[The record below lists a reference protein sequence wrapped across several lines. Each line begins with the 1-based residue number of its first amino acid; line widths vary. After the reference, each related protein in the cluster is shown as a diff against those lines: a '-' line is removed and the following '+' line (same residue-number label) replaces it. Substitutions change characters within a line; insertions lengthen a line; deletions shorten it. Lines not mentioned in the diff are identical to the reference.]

1 MQIYQEEIDPCT
13 DESKFPL
20 LSKYFDTDYT
30 PGNYIWSKTNEF
42 KEAVTYFLE
51 YGTYCP
57 YVYGS
62 PAYEQFWDEEE
73 YKITNGMVNSDGHY
87 ICGDMYYYLNYSLI
101 YNKQQR
107 KSIAPDFWDS
117 DAYYFIEVEKAKIRG
132 LHFGG
137 TKARQRGYSLKNGAL
152 LTKKFYFEPYSIS
165 YIAAFVGDKA
175 DKTWEM
181 IETNARHLDKN
192 TPWHKNKN
200 PYTKDFWKA
209 QFQEKDDYGKVNWE
223 GYMSELH
230 KVTLKDNPS
239 KGVGGAVSLFFYE
252 EPGLAPTLLKTVEYV
267 RPACMDGDYVTGQI
281 IATGSVGEMK
291 DCADLEK
298 ICYQPKEYGFA
309 EFKNIF
315 DEGKQNTTCG
325 FFHPASWSYKGYID
339 EEGNSDV
346 LGATKRIKEKR
357 EAARKKSPKDFVLA
371 VTQEPLS
378 LDEAFQVREV
388 NKFPVQLIKKQL
400 QKLEDASYNGICVE
414 LDYDGQGEISW
425 RVAENKKPVHDFP
438 VRNDSDKEGVIQI
451 FEFPVTNAPWGLYV
465 AGIDPYKFDQAKYS
479 DSLGAVYIHK
489 QVHNITEESFQ
500 DEMVACYTGR
510 PESIEQWYENV
521 VKLLMFYNATVLV
534 ENDVNDLIQ
543 YMLRRN
549 LSMYLAKAPG
559 WIKEIAPNTSVTS
572 EYGIRA
578 TQKNID
584 FFDNS
589 LIKYC
594 TEEIGKD
601 FDEEGNVT
609 DVHYG
614 VERIKDIMLLKEMLY
629 YRRGGNFDRIRAYGI
644 TLAYSNGM
652 ARTVVVGT
660 NRLEDEY
667 ESMYNKKRQKG
678 ARMFG
683 SHKGHFQKTK
693 FGLFR

>member
-1 MQIYQEEIDPCT
+1 MQIYKEEIDPCT
-13 DESKFPL
+13 DESKYPL
-20 LSKYFDTDYT
+20 LSKYFDTDYI
-30 PGNYIWSKTNEF
+30 PGKYIWSKTNEF
-42 KEAVTYFLE
+42 KEAINYFLE

-73 YKITNGMVNSDGHY
+73 YKIHNGMVNSDGHF

-107 KSIAPDFWDS
+107 KSVAPDFWDS

-152 LTKKFYFEPYSIS
+152 ITKKFYFEPYSIS
-165 YIAAFVGDKA
+165 YIGAYVGDKA

-252 EPGLAPTLLKTVEYV
+252 EPGLAPTLLKTIEYV
-267 RPACMDGDYVTGQI
+267 RPACMDGDYTTGQI

-309 EFKNIF
+309 EFKNLF

-339 EEGNSDV
+339 EEGNSNV
-346 LGATKRIKEKR
+346 IGATARIKEKR
-357 EAARKKSPKDFVLA
+357 ELAKKKSPKDYVLA
-371 VTQEPLS
+371 ITQEPLS

-388 NKFPVQLIKKQL
+388 NKFPTHLIKKHL
-400 QKLEDASYNGICVE
+400 QFLESTGGLSTNVDLVYDDEGEVE
-414 LDYDGQGEISW
+414 WIVSD
-425 RVAENKKPVHDFP
+425 KPPVSDFP
-438 VRNDSDKEGVIQI
+438 VREDSYKDGVVQI
-451 FEFPVTNAPWGLYV
+451 FEFPVENPPYGLYV
-465 AGIDPYKFDQAKYS
+465 AGIDPYKFDNSKYS
-479 DSLGAVYIHK
+479 DSLGSVYIHK
-489 QVHNITEESFQ
+489 QIIDINDQ
-500 DEMVACYTGR
+500 YKDEMVACYTGR
-510 PESIEQWYENV
+510 PESLEIWYDTV
-521 VKLLMFYNATVLV
+521 VKLLKFYNATALI
-534 ENDVNDLIQ
+534 ENDVQDFIQ
-543 YMLRRN
+543 YMLRYN
-549 LSMYLAKAPG
+549 LHQYLGKTPG
-559 WIKEIAPNTSVTS
+559 WIKDVAPNTSVKTD
-572 EYGIRA
+572 YGVRA
-578 TQKNID
+578 TPKNIE
-584 FFDNS
+584 FFDNT
-589 LIKYC
+589 LIKYSQ
-594 TEEIGKD
+594 EEIGKD
-601 FDEEGNVT
+601 YNEDATISKVR
-609 DVHYG
+609 YG
-614 VERIKDIMLLKEMLY
+614 IERIKDVMLLKEMLY
-629 YRRGGNFDRIRAYGI
+629 YRKGGNFDRIRAYGI
-644 TLAYSNGM
+644 TLAYSDGM
-652 ARTVVVGT
+652 SRSVIPSDNRTEELYKNVKKSPVKVNHFGRSKGIFT
-660 NRLEDEY
+660 KSKN
-667 ESMYNKKRQKG
+667 SM
-678 ARMFG
+678 
-683 SHKGHFQKTK
+683 
-693 FGLFR
+693 FR

>member
-1 MQIYQEEIDPCT
+1 MQLYQEHTDPCN
-13 DESKFPL
+13 DESKYPL
-20 LSKYFDTDYT
+20 LSKYIDVDYT
-30 PGNYIWSKTNEF
+30 PGIYKWSKTNEF
-42 KEAVTYFLE
+42 KQAVTTFLE
-51 YGTYCP
+51 YGTYCQ

-73 YKITNGMVNSDGHY
+73 YKIDNGMVNSVGHY
-87 ICGDMYYYLNYSLI
+87 ICGEMYFYLNYCLI
-101 YNKQQR
+101 YNKQIR
-107 KSIAPDFWDS
+107 KSVAPDFWDS
-117 DAYYFIEVEKAKIRG
+117 DAYYFMEIEKSRIRG

-152 LTKKFYFEPYSIS
+152 LTKKFYREPYSIS

-181 IETNARHLDKN
+181 METNARHLDKN

-209 QFQEKDDYGKVNWE
+209 QFQEKDDYGKVYWD

-252 EPGLAPTLLKTVEYV
+252 EPGLAPTLLKTIEYV

-346 LGATKRIKEKR
+346 LGATARIKEKR
-357 EAARKKSPKDFVLA
+357 ELARKKSPKDYVLA

-388 NKFPVQLIKKQL
+388 NKFPVHLIKKQL
-400 QKLEDASYNGICVE
+400 QKLEDLSYHGIPSELVLDEEGYVE
-414 LDYDGQGEISW
+414 WMFSD
-425 RVAENKKPVHDFP
+425 RKPVHDFP
-438 VRNDSDKEGVIQI
+438 VRNDSEKEGVIQI
-451 FEFPVTNAPWGLYV
+451 FEHPIMKEPPYGLYV

-479 DSLGAVYIHK
+479 DSLGSVYIHK
-489 QVHNITEESFQ
+489 QVNGIEDEMQ
-500 DEMVACYTGR
+500 DSMVACYTGR
-510 PESIEQWYENV
+510 PGSLEEWYENV
-521 VKLLMFYNATVLV
+521 TKLLAYYNATALI
-534 ENDVNDLIQ
+534 ENDVSDYITYL
-543 YMLRRN
+543 LRNN
-549 LSMYLAKAPG
+549 LHQYLAKTPH
-559 WIKEIAPNTSVTS
+559 WIKEIAPNTSVSTD
-572 EYGIRA
+572 YGVRA
-578 TQKNID
+578 TQKNIE

-589 LIKYC
+589 LIKYL
-594 TEEIGKD
+594 TEEIGKEYNKD
-601 FDEEGNVT
+601 G
-609 DVHYG
+609 DVIGVRYG
-614 VERIKDIMLLKEMLY
+614 VERIKDIMLLKEMLN

-652 ARTVVVGT
+652 LRTVVPGES
-660 NRLEDEY
+660 RFSEFY
-667 ESMYNKKRQKG
+667 ETIYNKS
-678 ARMFG
+678 G
-683 SHKGHFQKTK
+683 SRTYGHFSKPK
-693 FGLFR
+693 SHFHKSKISHFR

>member
-1 MQIYQEEIDPCT
+1 MQIYQEELDSCT
-13 DESKFPL
+13 DEGKYPL
-20 LSKYFDTDYT
+20 LSKYLKIDYT
-30 PGNYIWSKTNEF
+30 PGNYVWSKTNEF
-42 KEAVTYFLE
+42 KEAVNYFLE

-73 YKITNGMVNSDGHY
+73 YKIHNGMVNSDGHF

-107 KSIAPDFWDS
+107 KSVAPDFWDS

-152 LTKKFYFEPYSIS
+152 ITKKFYFEPYSIS
-165 YIAAFVGDKA
+165 YIGAFVGDKA

-252 EPGLAPTLLKTVEYV
+252 EPGLAPTLLKTIEYV
-267 RPACMDGDYVTGQI
+267 RPACMDGDYTTGQI

-339 EEGNSDV
+339 EEGNSNV
-346 LGATKRIKEKR
+346 SGATARIKEKR
-357 EAARKKSPKDFVLA
+357 EAARKKSPKDYVLA

-388 NKFPVQLIKKQL
+388 NKFPVHLIKRHL
-400 QKLEDASYNGICVE
+400 QKLEDLSYHGIPSE
-414 LDYDGQGEISW
+414 LVYNEDGIIEWAFSD
-425 RVAENKKPVHDFP
+425 RKPVHDFP
-438 VRNDSDKEGVIQI
+438 VRNDSQKEGVIQI
-451 FEFPVTNAPWGLYV
+451 FEHPIMDEPPYGLYV

-479 DSLGAVYIHK
+479 DSLGSVYIHK
-489 QVHNITEESFQ
+489 QVSGMDDQHADS
-500 DEMVACYTGR
+500 MVACYTGR
-510 PESIEQWYENV
+510 PASLEEWYENV
-521 VKLLMFYNATVLV
+521 TRLLMYYNATALI
-534 ENDVNDLIQ
+534 ENDVHDYISYL
-543 YMLRRN
+543 LRNN
-549 LSMYLAKAPG
+549 LHQYLAKTPH
-559 WIKEIAPNTSVTS
+559 WIKEIAPNTSVSTD
-572 EYGIRA
+572 YGIRA
-578 TQKNID
+578 TQKNIE

-589 LIKYC
+589 IIKYC
-594 TEEIGKD
+594 TEEIGKEYNED
-601 FDEEGNVT
+601 GTVKSIK
-609 DVHYG
+609 YG
-614 VERIKDIMLLKEMLY
+614 IERIKDIMLLKEMLN

-652 ARTVVVGT
+652 ARTVTPGE
-660 NRLEDEY
+660 NANAELY
-667 ESMYNKKRQKG
+667 EGIYKKAKLSRHG
-678 ARMFG
+678 HFG
-683 SHKGHFQKTK
+683 KHKGHFRTLK
-693 FGLFR
+693 FTHFR